1 MMPPISVT
9 AVMLR
14 RWARFSGVSRVSRTR
29 RRRSFS
35 TTSAA
40 RLIRLSDSPMAMAAS
55 VRIEQGATT
64 IPSVAKEPDAMLAP
78 MSLTGWTWSA
88 SASTSARLRS
98 SSVTTVC
105 QPADETSRCVSMSG
119 CRRRYSS
126 RRTPRMAPLAPVMA
140 MMRRRGM
147 TERGDG
153 GKGEC
158 AAPGSGMQIGIA
170 GTAHAGTFP
179 GCDTLSGPRIGR
191 GGTRVE
197 SARNPGNDA
206 HGAMCPM
213 SPMVRNQRAACFRPV
228 PGHMA

>member
-14 RWARFSGVSRVSRTR
+14 RWARFSGVSRVSSTR

-147 TERGDG
+147 TERRDG

-158 AAPGSGMQIGIA
+158 AAPGSGMQIGGTGMPTPGQPVVVTHYRVPAWARAVRARKPGDEVA
-170 GTAHAGTFP
+170 GAMSPEPARVRRQRTP
-179 GCDTLSGPRIGR
+179 VSGRHVG
-191 GGTRVE
+191 
-197 SARNPGNDA
+197 A
-206 HGAMCPM
+206 HGFT
-213 SPMVRNQRAACFRPV
+213 QE
-228 PGHMA
+228 

>member
-14 RWARFSGVSRVSRTR
+14 RWARFSGVSRVSSTS

-147 TERGDG
+147 RQRGEMEEKVSVQRRAAGCKSAERG
-153 GKGEC
+153 C
-158 AAPGSGMQIGIA
+158 PRRGS
-170 GTAHAGTFP
+170 P
-179 GCDTLSGPRIGR
+179 WL
-191 GGTRVE
+191 
-197 SARNPGNDA
+197 
-206 HGAMCPM
+206 
-213 SPMVRNQRAACFRPV
+213 
-228 PGHMA
+228 